1 MTVNID
7 LRGFDDAEHRF
18 RVLAVWLQEA
28 ASKAFRGMIASMTG
42 QKSGRIYKIG
52 KNRTHQ
58 ASAPGQAPAVRT
70 TNLRSSITINRVT
83 DYEYVVSI
91 AAPYGRILEF
101 AMNRPFAM
109 PASEK
114 AWASFTSVV
123 RRYFNG

>member
-1 MTVNID
+1 MTVNVD
-7 LRGFDDAEHRF
+7 LRGFDDSEHRF

-58 ASAPGQAPAVRT
+58 ASAPGQAPAVLT
-70 TNLRSSITINRVT
+70 GQLRSSITINRVN

-101 AMNRPFAM
+101 AMNRPFAI

>member
-1 MTVNID
+1 MTVKVD
-7 LRGFDDAEHRF
+7 LSGFDDAEHRF
-18 RVLAVWLQEA
+18 RVLAIWLQEA

-42 QKSGRIYKIG
+42 AKSGRIYKIG

-70 TNLRSSITINRVT
+70 TNLRSSITVGRVN
-83 DYEYVVSI
+83 DYEYIVSI

-101 AMNRPFAM
+101 AMNRPFAI